1 MSAAGPLLLAG
12 GGHSHALIL
21 KRWAMDPTRQPAR
34 PVLLINRSS
43 TTLYSGMVPALIAGI
58 DPPEAAAIDLR
69 SLCDR
74 AGVAFIHAEIIG
86 MDPGE
91 RCLFLAERPPLRFGL
106 LSLDVGAISRPS
118 AEGVA
123 IKPLEPA
130 LAFIASEDPN
140 STNPF
145 TVVGAGAAAME
156 VVLALRRRWP
166 NRPLRLQA
174 RPRGLGPLERRILL
188 DASIDLVTTTE
199 PVVGPRLLCTGSRA
213 PHWLA
218 ASGLPVDGD
227 GRLRTDA
234 QLQVEGN
241 EHVFASG
248 DCAVMAAA
256 PRPSS
261 GVWAVRAAIP
271 LARNLEASCLDRPLR
286 PWRPQQEALQLIG
299 DQQGQAW
306 ARRGRWQLGPYRW
319 LRQWKRRIDRRFMA
333 GFLSSEPMTSTGP
346 MACRGCAAKLPA
358 QTLEAALV
366 QAGLSGAPE
375 DAARIEGD
383 PPLLQSV
390 DGFPALVSDPWLNG
404 RLTTLHACSDL
415 WACGVRVDSAQ
426 AIVTLP
432 VLEAAEQ
439 QELLVQTLCGVR
451 SVLEEQQAQL
461 IGGHTLESRD
471 EPPHCPSLGV
481 QLSLCVNGRSASP
494 WRKGGIA
501 AGDVLLLSR
510 PLGTG
515 VLFAAAMAGACRPES
530 LDTVLHF
537 MSSSQ
542 HRLLNQLEPHR
553 QAIHAC
559 TDVTGFGLLGHLGE
573 MVASSAPLRITL
585 QANRIPAYPEAME
598 RLTEGHCSSLA
609 PANRRSWHWLDG
621 PIQLDAAPSQEL
633 LELLVDPQTCGPLL
647 LACPE
652 PTSQTLMEEGPWIQ
666 IGNATADHG

>member
-1 MSAAGPLLLAG
+1 MNPAGPLLLAG

-21 KRWAMDPTRQPAR
+21 KRWAMDPTRRPAR
-34 PVLLINRSS
+34 PVVLINRGS
-43 TTLYSGMVPALIAGI
+43 TALYSGMVPALIAGI

-74 AGVAFIHAEIIG
+74 AGVAFIQAEITG
-86 MDPGE
+86 LDPIQ
-91 RCLFLAERPPLRFGL
+91 RCLALAERPPLRFGVI
-106 LSLDVGAISRPS
+106 SLNVGAISRPT
-118 AEGVA
+118 AEGMA

-130 LAFIASEDPN
+130 LAFIASEDPH

-145 TVVGAGAAAME
+145 TVVGSGAAAME

-166 NRPLRLQA
+166 HRPLRLQA
-174 RPRGLGPLERRILL
+174 RPDGLGTLEQRILFN
-188 DASIDLVTTTE
+188 ASIDLITSSE

-218 ASGLPVDGD
+218 ASGLLVDGD
-227 GRLRTDA
+227 GRLRTNA

-256 PRPSS
+256 PRPAS

-286 PWRPQQEALQLIG
+286 PWRPQREALQLIG
-299 DQQGQAW
+299 DQQGRAW
-306 ARRGRWQLGPYRW
+306 ARRGRWQLGPSRW
-319 LRQWKRRIDRRFMA
+319 LWRWKRRIDRRFMA
-333 GFLSSEPMTSTGP
+333 GFRSSEPMTSSAP

-358 QTLEAALV
+358 QPLEAALD

-375 DAARIEGD
+375 DAARIEAD

-415 WACGVRVDSAQ
+415 WACGARVENAQ

-461 IGGHTLESRD
+461 IGGHTLESRS

-494 WRKGGIA
+494 WSKGGIA
-501 AGDVLLLSR
+501 HGDVLLLSR

-515 VLFAAAMAGACRPES
+515 VLFAAAMADACPPEA
-530 LDTVLHF
+530 LDTVLQQ
-537 MSSSQ
+537 MASSQ
-542 HRLLNQLEPHR
+542 HRLLDQLEPHR
-553 QAIHAC
+553 RAIHAC

-573 MVASSAPLRITL
+573 MLASSAPLRITL
-585 QANRIPAYPEAME
+585 RTHSIPAYPEALD
-598 RLTEGHCSSLA
+598 RLAQGHASSLA
-609 PANRRSWHWLDG
+609 PANRRSWRWLDG
-621 PIQLDAAPSQEL
+621 PIQLDQPPSQAL

-652 PTSQTLMEEGPWIQ
+652 TTGQALTAEGPWIQ
-666 IGNATADHG
+666 IGSAAAERD